1 MEPMIRFIEVFIGIR
16 YLFSKRQTRFVSF
29 ISMISLIGISLGVSA
44 LIVIL
49 SVMNGFEGELRNRLL
64 SMTAH
69 GYVTE
74 VEGKIKDWKPIYRT
88 ISDHDDI
95 LSASPY
101 ISIEGMIKHQN
112 ELNEVLINGVNPNFE
127 TMMSSL
133 SINFIVGDLNVLKPD
148 SNNIVLGKILAQKLN
163 VYIGDNIFLLVP
175 KPTNQG
181 LLEPVLGKF
190 VVQGIFEA
198 GVKDHDS
205 TLALIHLNKASQLVG
220 MKDNVTGIRFLTN
233 NVMAAPLIAKQIE
246 KLLGKNYLAI
256 DWGLQNKSYFRAIQ
270 LEKTMMSLILSL
282 IIGVAAFNIVAS
294 LVMVVKDK
302 NKDIAILRA
311 LGLEPRNIVSI
322 FFIQGALI
330 GWFGVVIGIFIG
342 LIVAKNVPILVPLIE
357 DFFRFRIM
365 PGDVFYVTEIPSIII
380 FNDIIIIGIV
390 GFLLTSLATIYPARK
405 AARVNPAMILRYQ

>member
-1 MEPMIRFIEVFIGIR
+1 
-16 YLFSKRQTRFVSF
+16 
-29 ISMISLIGISLGVSA
+29 
-44 LIVIL
+44 
-49 SVMNGFEGELRNRLL
+49 
-64 SMTAH
+64 
-69 GYVTE
+69 
-74 VEGKIKDWKPIYRT
+74 
-88 ISDHDDI
+88 
-95 LSASPY
+95 
-101 ISIEGMIKHQN
+101 
-112 ELNEVLINGVNPNFE
+112 
-127 TMMSSL
+127 
-133 SINFIVGDLNVLKPD
+133 
-148 SNNIVLGKILAQKLN
+148 
-163 VYIGDNIFLLVP
+163 
-175 KPTNQG
+175 
-181 LLEPVLGKF
+181 
-190 VVQGIFEA
+190 
-198 GVKDHDS
+198 
-205 TLALIHLNKASQLVG
+205 

-357 DFFRFRIM
+357 DLFRFRIM

>member
-1 MEPMIRFIEVFIGIR
+1 MIRFIEVFIGIR

-74 VEGKIKDWKPIYRT
+74 IEGKIKDWKPIYRT
-88 ISDHDDI
+88 ISDHEDI

-112 ELNEVLINGVNPNFE
+112 ELSEVLINGVNPNFE

-175 KPTNQG
+175 KLTNQG

-198 GVKDHDS
+198 DQV
-205 TLALIHLNKASQLVG
+205 
-220 MKDNVTGIRFLTN
+220 
-233 NVMAAPLIAKQIE
+233 
-246 KLLGKNYLAI
+246 
-256 DWGLQNKSYFRAIQ
+256 
-270 LEKTMMSLILSL
+270 
-282 IIGVAAFNIVAS
+282 
-294 LVMVVKDK
+294 
-302 NKDIAILRA
+302 
-311 LGLEPRNIVSI
+311 
-322 FFIQGALI
+322 
-330 GWFGVVIGIFIG
+330 
-342 LIVAKNVPILVPLIE
+342 
-357 DFFRFRIM
+357 
-365 PGDVFYVTEIPSIII
+365 
-380 FNDIIIIGIV
+380 
-390 GFLLTSLATIYPARK
+390 
-405 AARVNPAMILRYQ
+405 AMIDIVRVLTWI